1 MDAAPTLDR
10 IFRAEA
16 ARLTASLVAIVRDW
30 DLAEELVQDA
40 MVVALETWPRAGLP
54 DNPAAWLL
62 TTARRRAIDR
72 LRRENVGRAK
82 AAELARVVDDIEP
95 TAHATDE
102 RLRLLFVCCHPAL
115 RPESQIALTLKAAAG
130 LTAAE
135 ISRALLVPEATIAQ
149 RLVRAKKKIREAG
162 IPFRLPAADELA
174 SRRDQVLAVVYLI
187 FNEGYLTSKGDAP
200 QRPDLA
206 SEAEWLASM
215 LLELLPDEPE
225 VRSLVALIRLHLA
238 RTSSRFDDNDEI
250 VLLEDQDRST
260 WDRDA
265 IDAAVELLASASRP
279 GPYYLQAR
287 IAAAHAMAPSF
298 EATPWGEIVTLYDEL
313 YVRWPTPVVALNR
326 AIAIAYDENVDE
338 ALRALEPLDE
348 PLASYGPYHAAR
360 AELLRKAQRAGEAI
374 SAATTALELATNAA
388 EKRLLQRRIDEM
400 RREHGSLG
408 DDRNRA
414 SSAR

>member
-72 LRRENVGRAK
+72 LRRDNVGRAK
-82 AAELARVVDDIEP
+82 AAELARLVDDIEP
-95 TAHATDE
+95 TAHVTDE

-115 RPESQIALTLKAAAG
+115 RPESQIALTLKAVAG

-174 SRRDQVLAVVYLI
+174 ARLDQVLAVVYLI
-187 FNEGYLTSKGDAP
+187 FNEGYLTSRGDAP

-206 SEAEWLASM
+206 SEAEWLGSM

-225 VRSLVALIRLHLA
+225 VRSLVALMRLHLA
-238 RTSSRFDDNDEI
+238 RASSRFDGEEI
-250 VLLEDQDRST
+250 VLLEDQDRAA

-265 IDAAVELLASASRP
+265 IAGAVELLTSVTRS
-279 GPYYLQAR
+279 GPYHLQAR
-287 IAAAHAMAPSF
+287 IAAAHATAPSF
-298 EATPWGEIVTLYDEL
+298 HATPWGDIVNLYDEL
-313 YVRWPTPVVALNR
+313 YLRSPTPVVALNR
-326 AIAIAYDENVDE
+326 AIAIAYDENVE
-338 ALRALEPLDE
+338 QGLRALEPLDDA
-348 PLASYGPYHAAR
+348 LASYGPYHAAR
-360 AELLRKAQRAGEAI
+360 GELLRRAGRIDEAI
-374 SAATTALELATNAA
+374 DASSRALELATNAA
-388 EKRLLQRRIDEM
+388 ERRLLERRIEET
-400 RREHGSLG
+400 RREHGHLG
-408 DDRNRA
+408 NDRGRTSRA
-414 SSAR
+414 R